1 MEIKVTFRFDAS
13 ESLLAACDNFR
24 KAMEA
29 MSALGG
35 LSSLPVSKE
44 AGIVKA
50 VATEDG
56 VTMNKKEQIWPP
68 KSGGAVPSEV
78 SASPATPTAPG
89 GDSDGG
95 AVTYGE
101 QPPAGK
107 APAAP
112 TPTVVVETAPAGS
125 TVPSV
130 ADMRKAVNNLRVRVE
145 GADWEDKSSEG
156 YKLYHKKV
164 TSAVKGVVAFC
175 GAEKLPDIPEDK
187 RQSFIAQVDGL
198 GLEDGEVKP
207 VMPF

>member
-1 MEIKVTFRFDAS
+1 MRRDKLPIRGSGCEARLEALKPMTRGTDATAGLRALRRDALEKALGRRLCRKKHLFTLLIHRLMEIKVTFRFDAS

-78 SASPATPTAPG
+78 SASPATPT
-89 GDSDGG
+89 
-95 AVTYGE
+95 
-101 QPPAGK
+101 
-107 APAAP
+107 
-112 TPTVVVETAPAGS
+112 
-125 TVPSV
+125 
-130 ADMRKAVNNLRVRVE
+130 
-145 GADWEDKSSEG
+145 
-156 YKLYHKKV
+156 
-164 TSAVKGVVAFC
+164 
-175 GAEKLPDIPEDK
+175 
-187 RQSFIAQVDGL
+187 
-198 GLEDGEVKP
+198 
-207 VMPF
+207 